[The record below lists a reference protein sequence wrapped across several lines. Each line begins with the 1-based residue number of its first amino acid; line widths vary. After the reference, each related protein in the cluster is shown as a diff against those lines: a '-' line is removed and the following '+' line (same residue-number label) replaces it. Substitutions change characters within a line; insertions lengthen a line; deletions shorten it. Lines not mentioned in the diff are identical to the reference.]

1 MYVPKLQINGVEVD
15 RPNPDNGVGL
25 QSSYQSNPIIEDYAQ
40 SAAEGNFNVR
50 NIDPYVDWNEY
61 EKVGITPNVF
71 ATEEN
76 VESIAAK
83 NQSTMEKIGNT
94 FVQLFGNEIG
104 LGIVKSLFDLWD
116 VGVAA
121 ISPNKS
127 VGSYVD
133 PVNAKLEEAMNFMRE
148 RFAVYRENPNDYF
161 NLKDIGWWS
170 NGVIQFGTTV
180 SLLAPSLGL
189 TGASSKIAKG
199 VKGVTGLN
207 KELSF
212 VGNAVMKS
220 KRMRALA
227 SAGKINRMGFINT
240 VDDITTS
247 TAQAFVSRTLE
258 NRQEAREVYKN
269 MYESTLN
276 ELYEMDND
284 EFNKFLENNKGRGY
298 ENMDLEDIAKDIA
311 DTGAFDTFAYDYAML
326 GMDALQYAGIG
337 KLFSKKLFG
346 KMAGREIKEMNKELI
361 KGISSGGAE
370 YLQQFGTNVLA
381 KSAANAAKK
390 GISAATKSKMFILGM
405 EAVGEGI
412 EEGYQGIMT
421 EIGETTSKRMIDPT
435 IEYRGLDSYLRDPA
449 IWEQAFWGSIGSLV
463 FTGLGSAYNTIKR
476 ESYIKKNK
484 GKLSDEDIALL
495 RMGYEASRMKELES
509 RIGKTDKVMK
519 RLSMINDGL
528 NPYKPVFDAEGKPT
542 GEHETLDDINKQLY
556 KQRALDDYLLDLY
569 AGAIRHNNGDLIVDF
584 VNSKEF
590 QTAMGKALGNTED
603 TNVSNINILN
613 RFNKLVAQYDDVMY
627 ALSNKYETKNP
638 FAVMFTAEQIMN
650 SAITRDMAADMIKYE
665 EGQLTKND
673 ATNNRAKQ
681 YAIDVLQ
688 AELEKVER
696 EIKNA
701 YRLYATDDKISKN
714 VKDARVRQLK
724 RYRDNLIKE
733 IREQEGLSVLDEFAE
748 EINSLNISDET
759 YNNIKNALIEFRKNM
774 AVDDTVNDE
783 DNKHA
788 RYRAEFMVEKVK
800 YDSFVPKLNKEY
812 EEAYSDIAHSID
824 MGIANKLKQD
834 FENVKEFILNSENP
848 VETYNKI
855 MSQHKDFMDSIDGN
869 LRDSIYAL
877 RLGSDI
883 FSNNPKDI
891 FAGSPTNKFKSKD
904 RELLYMLAHE
914 KQKENDRQEDTKSD
928 TAPLTEEQEKDE
940 VITNPEQ
947 VQKSDEPFP
956 TPKPASK
963 KEEKKEEKGT
973 EKKEEK
979 REEKREEKKTETKKE
994 KSKRD
999 NVVFIPSTGEEV
1011 IIDDDYIINDENPVI
1026 DDQSYVTYVASM
1038 TTQHLAEKRMQQEII
1053 DAYNKLDKASRDTLL
1068 KTDNYENTS
1077 AYNNLMK
1084 DLMTLSNNYNLFTD
1098 IRDESVR
1105 KNAINNFIKSYLN
1118 SIIKIRKTTP
1128 AEAIEK
1134 SRINRS
1140 MQETIS
1146 AVDAAINAYSASGT
1160 IGENVIEENK
1170 TPVIT
1175 EDINSQIEQLITNY
1189 INKHKIITIKDK
1201 NGKTVIDTVSLLKTI
1216 LFVEREGISYD
1227 DKSLV
1232 FQEIY
1237 RYIQESTYNKEN
1249 TKYTFYNND
1258 IIYYIQDRKR
1268 VFKDIVTLMNDLI
1281 NDRYVNARDR
1291 MSTMDNIMRV
1301 SGSIIFSD
1309 EEKALKAIIYRL
1321 TNNPEEWD
1329 NVNIVKE
1336 GTTIKF
1342 IYKDKTN
1349 KDGVEIG
1356 FLQEVARDNTN
1367 NKLFKVQNIYW
1378 TGFMLNNKGFVFKIN
1393 QNDKSYIAEGV
1404 DKYFEALIN
1413 AASGRSDN
1421 AAAKEL
1427 FDILIKQNIS
1437 KNTDNAILDYMKDE
1451 DINTAKSVLS
1461 NELIK
1466 NLKIGD
1472 MDGGDANYG
1481 AVDVQLDD
1489 TRVKVK
1495 VVHNRHLT
1503 NDNSFD
1509 FVYYTEDNN
1518 EVIITSED
1526 KYKYNRVAV
1535 AVANAIIQDTN
1546 TILLHNYNKI
1556 KANSEVYEDSME
1568 YTYESLI
1575 ASYEMFKE
1583 INYHNMQQQMLL
1595 QDKLNNLKEGEKV
1608 DFEVLG
1614 FEGERL
1620 QLDAE
1625 RPAEFSDVRAS
1636 INPINNPI
1644 VIQTS
1649 AGVVTESG
1657 TTLSYINPNVHSSD
1671 IGILLSDVNNIMNP
1685 QILWLSND
1693 DMNYLYNDDTPID
1706 TNDTS
1711 KRKLAE
1717 AVEKEIHN
1725 LLYTYLVGDDG
1736 NVSTKLDSS
1745 RFEEFTT
1752 KLSSLLGGRNSSR
1765 GGLFTGVDIIRKW
1778 NNEKGGS
1785 IAIKF
1790 DNEEIVKDE
1799 NGEYNYEVVI
1809 ITGSQNSTIREP
1821 RIILRDE
1828 SGKKSYALKLNIDK
1842 LAELI
1847 LNHIKFN
1854 KSHFTF
1860 KNTDGNV
1867 GNETDYWYKKDGKLH
1882 INIGDYKSVYDNY
1895 GAFLMNN
1902 NAAKLRVATDDNGN
1916 IIKLAFPIGGRTP
1929 SFTIN
1934 FGEFIT
1940 KQRTGSP
1947 VEGEHTYDR
1956 TAIDELLN
1964 KDKEEGIV
1972 SVRELLENTD
1982 TNDEY
1987 IDMLFGK
1994 NSYNVKILA
2003 DTVKYDKDGMH
2014 YARYDKDTNTIYIHK
2029 NMFDGADGASNPSAF
2044 IRRQL
2049 IHENIHRT
2057 IKYNNIRYDDKL
2069 INDLLD
2075 TFKATIEA
2083 LVKDNSKFGKSIKQG
2098 MDDVFHIVYDANGNL
2113 DIDKTINKFIKDI
2126 YGENNNL
2133 SKNEAIIKFVEEWL
2147 VESITQSNLISYLA
2161 DTKFVLN
2168 GQKIEVKNTKKSQSI
2183 FQKIVDVL
2191 LKLFGIDL
2199 QDREKNS
2206 IFAQQYKLLNSM
2218 NPDAIDGKRKSTRK
2232 TTRKKSDNKSK
2243 KETTT
2248 KRGRKKKEEVKDNV
2262 QTEIQFTDDT
2272 NTENNEVK
2280 EGTNTEEGTVVA
2292 VPNDDVDDNT
2302 PEIWDPDNMY
2312 NDYTRD
2318 DNNDDTGYDNNDDE
2332 GSLYSNS
2339 KDILFTDEEIVIN
2352 NYANNPTYNPNGVV
2366 TVSKMDNYLSMF
2378 PIEERA
2384 LVAQNLENGNVN
2396 YVCR

>member
-15 RPNPDNGVGL
+15 RPNPENGEGL
-25 QSSYQSNPIIEDYAQ
+25 QPSYNSNPIVDILSENAAIGNTNHRNINPKFDWERFEKYGAVPNAINTEDEIRRNAAKYQSNWEKF
-40 SAAEGNFNVR
+40 GNML
-50 NIDPYVDWNEY
+50 IQ
-61 EKVGITPNVF
+61 G
-71 ATEEN
+71 
-76 VESIAAK
+76 
-83 NQSTMEKIGNT
+83 IGNELVVGT
-94 FVQLFGNEIG
+94 LKAFSDLYDIG
-104 LGIVKSLFDLWD
+104 YSALTKEGHI
-116 VGVAA
+116 
-121 ISPNKS
+121 
-127 VGSYVD
+127 GSYVNPIGQD
-133 PVNAKLEEAMNFMRE
+133 LEKLMDYNRE
-148 RFAVYRENPNDYF
+148 QFEIFVKNPEKSFDVTDFGWYANGLVSAATTASLFIPGIAVE
-161 NLKDIGWWS
+161 K
-170 NGVIQFGTTV
+170 
-180 SLLAPSLGL
+180 ALGL
-189 TGASSKIAKG
+189 ATKGIKIA
-199 VKGVTGLN
+199 TGLN
-207 KELSF
+207 KELSI
-212 VGNAVMKS
+212 VGNAIMKS
-220 KRMRALA
+220 KRLRAKA
-227 SAGKINRMGFINT
+227 AVGKINRLKTINAL
-240 VDDITTS
+240 DATTS
-247 TAQAFVSRTLE
+247 LGINALTSRTIE
-258 NRQEAREVYKN
+258 GRQEAREVYRNNYNRLVDELSN
-269 MYESTLN
+269 MSEGEYA
-276 ELYEMDND
+276 
-284 EFNKFLENNKGRGY
+284 EFLDNNKGRGY
-298 ENMDLEDIAKDIA
+298 ENMGIEDIAKDIA
-311 DTGAFDTFAYDYAML
+311 EIGAFDTFKNDYYML
-326 GMDALQYAGIG
+326 LMDALQYAGIS

-346 KMAGREIKEMNKELI
+346 KMAGEEIKDMNKQLI
-361 KGISSGGAE
+361 NSIGKGSTE
-370 YLQQFGTNVLA
+370 YLQQFSA
-381 KSAANAAKK
+381 KSLASSATSGIKNVFKN
-390 GISAATKSKMFILGM
+390 GISPTAKSKMFILGM
-405 EAVGEGI
+405 EGISEGF
-412 EEGYQGIMT
+412 EEGYQGIMS
-421 EIGETTSKRMIDPT
+421 EIGKTTMDKMIDPT
-435 IEYRGLDSYLRDPA
+435 VEYRGLDSYLKDPA

-463 FTGLGSAYNTIKR
+463 FTGLGAAYNKINK
-476 ESYIKKNK
+476 EIYIKKHK
-484 GKLSDEDIALL
+484 DKLSENDVALL
-495 RMGYEASRMKELES
+495 RMGYETSRVKELEG
-509 RIGKTDKVMK
+509 RIAKTDKVMK
-519 RLSMINDGL
+519 RLSMVNDGL
-528 NPYKPVFDAEGKPT
+528 NPYKPIFDAEGKPT
-542 GEHETLDDINKQLY
+542 GEYETLDDINKQLY
-556 KQRALDDYLLDLY
+556 KQRVLDEYLLDLY
-569 AGAIRHNNGDLIVDF
+569 TGALNHNNADLITEF
-584 VNSKEF
+584 VNSNEF
-590 QTAMGKALGNTED
+590 QTAMAKALGNTESSS
-603 TNVSNINILN
+603 VANINILD
-613 RFNKLVAQYDDVMY
+613 RFNKLVTQYDDTMY

-638 FAVMFTAEQIMN
+638 FAVMATAEQIMN
-650 SAITRDMAADMIKYE
+650 STITRDMAADMTKYE
-665 EGQLTKND
+665 EGQLTKSD
-673 ATNNRAKQ
+673 AVNNRAKQ
-681 YAIDVLQ
+681 YAIDILQ

-696 EIKNA
+696 EIKNTDS
-701 YRLYATDDKISKN
+701 LYVTSNISKN
-714 VKDARVRQLK
+714 VKDARIRQLK
-724 RYRDNLIKE
+724 KYRDNLIKE
-733 IREQEGLSVLDEFAE
+733 IREQEGLSVLDEYSK
-748 EINSLNISDET
+748 EIDALNISDET
-759 YNNIKNALIEFRKNM
+759 YNSIKNALVEFRKKM
-774 AVDDTVNDE
+774 AVDDTINDE

-800 YDSFVPKLNKEY
+800 YDSFIPKLNKEY
-812 EEAYSDIAHSID
+812 EEAYNDIAYSMD

-848 VETYNKI
+848 VRAYYKI
-855 MSQHKDFMDSIDGN
+855 MSQDKDFMDSIDDN
-869 LRDSIYAL
+869 IKESIYAL
-877 RLGSDI
+877 KLGSDI

-891 FAGSPTNKFKSKD
+891 FTGSPTNRFRNRD
-904 RELLYMLAHE
+904 RELLYNLAIE
-914 KQKENDRQEDTKSD
+914 KQKENDRQGDTKSD
-928 TAPLTEEQEKDE
+928 TAPLTKEQEKDE

-947 VQKSDEPFP
+947 VQKSDEPLP
-956 TPKPASK
+956 TSKPASK

-1068 KTDNYENTS
+1068 KTDNYENTP

-1084 DLMTLSNNYNLFTD
+1084 DLITLSNNYNLFTD

-1105 KNAINNFIKSYLN
+1105 KNAINNFIKGYLN

-1160 IGENVIEENK
+1160 IGENITEENK
-1170 TPVIT
+1170 TPAIT

-1189 INKHKIITIKDK
+1189 IDKRKIITIKDK
-1201 NGKTVIDTVSLLKTI
+1201 DGKTVIDTVSLLKTI
-1216 LFVEREGISYD
+1216 LFVEKEGISYE

-1237 RYIQESTYNKEN
+1237 RYIQKSLYDKEN
-1249 TKYTFYNND
+1249 TKYTFYNSN
-1258 IIYYIQDRKR
+1258 IIYYVEDKTRK
-1268 VFKDIVTLMNDLI
+1268 FKDTVTLMNDLI
-1281 NDRYVNARDR
+1281 NDRYIEVRDR
-1291 MSTMDNIMRV
+1291 MSTMDSIMRV
-1301 SGSIIFSD
+1301 SGTTTFS
-1309 EEKALKAIIYRL
+1309 EEERKQKNAIISKL
-1321 TNNPEEWD
+1321 INNPKEWD

-1342 IYKDKTN
+1342 LYKGN
-1349 KDGVEIG
+1349 IEIG
-1356 FLQEVARDNTN
+1356 FLQEVAKDETN
-1367 NKLFKVQNIYW
+1367 NILYKVKNIFDK
-1378 TGFMLNNKGFVFKIN
+1378 GRMLNNKGFVFDIDSNNKAKI
-1393 QNDKSYIAEGV
+1393 V
-1404 DKYFEALIN
+1404 DDYFHALIN
-1413 AASGRSDN
+1413 AASGLSNDAN
-1421 AAAKEL
+1421 AKQL

-1437 KNTDNAILDYMKDE
+1437 RNTDNAILNYMKDE
-1451 DINTAKSVLS
+1451 DIKTAKSVL
-1461 NELIK
+1461 NNGLVK
-1466 NLKIGD
+1466 NLRIGD
-1472 MDGGDANYG
+1472 MDGGVAYYG
-1481 AVDVQLDD
+1481 AVDVQLNG
-1489 TRVKVK
+1489 RVKVK
-1495 VVHNRHLT
+1495 VVYIGKDTFN
-1503 NDNSFD
+1503 
-1509 FVYYTEDNN
+1509 FVYYTKNG
-1518 EVIITSED
+1518 EVIVTSED
-1526 KYKYNRVAV
+1526 KDRYNRITV
-1535 AVANAIIQDTN
+1535 AVANTIIQDTN

-1556 KANSEVYEDSME
+1556 KANSEVYEDSIE
-1568 YTYESLI
+1568 YTYESLLT
-1575 ASYEMFKE
+1575 SYETFKE
-1583 INYHNMQQQMLL
+1583 INYRNMAQQVEL
-1595 QDKLNNLKEGEKV
+1595 QKKLIDLKEGEKV

-1736 NVSTKLDSS
+1736 NASTKLDSS
-1745 RFEEFTT
+1745 RFEEFTA

-1828 SGKKSYALKLNIDK
+1828 SGKKSYALKSNIGN
-1842 LAELI
+1842 LAKLI
-1847 LNHIKFN
+1847 LNHVKFN

-1882 INIGDYKSVYDNY
+1882 INIGDYKPVYDNY

-1902 NAAKLRVATDDNGN
+1902 NAAKLRVATDGNGN
-1916 IIKLAFPIGGRTP
+1916 IIKLAFPISGRTP

-2014 YARYDKDTNTIYIHK
+2014 YARYDKDANTIYIHK

-2168 GQKIEVKNTKKSQSI
+2168 GQEIEVKNTKKSQSI

>member
-15 RPNPDNGVGL
+15 RPNPENGEGL
-25 QSSYQSNPIIEDYAQ
+25 QPSYNSNPIVDVLSENAAIGNINHRNINPKFDWERFEKYGAVPNAINTEDEIRRNAAKYQSNWEKF
-40 SAAEGNFNVR
+40 GNML
-50 NIDPYVDWNEY
+50 IQ
-61 EKVGITPNVF
+61 G
-71 ATEEN
+71 
-76 VESIAAK
+76 
-83 NQSTMEKIGNT
+83 IGNELVVGT
-94 FVQLFGNEIG
+94 LKAFSDLYDIG
-104 LGIVKSLFDLWD
+104 YSALTEDGH
-116 VGVAA
+116 
-121 ISPNKS
+121 
-127 VGSYVD
+127 VGSYVN
-133 PVNAKLEEAMNFMRE
+133 PVGQDLEKLMDYNRE
-148 RFAVYRENPNDYF
+148 QFEIFLKNPEKSFDVTDFGWYANGLVSAATTASLFIPGIAVE
-161 NLKDIGWWS
+161 K
-170 NGVIQFGTTV
+170 
-180 SLLAPSLGL
+180 ALGL
-189 TGASSKIAKG
+189 AAKGIKIA
-199 VKGVTGLN
+199 TGLN
-207 KELSF
+207 KELSI
-212 VGNAVMKS
+212 VGNAIMKS
-220 KRMRALA
+220 KRLRAA
-227 SAGKINRMGFINT
+227 AAAGKVNRLKTINALDAATSIT
-240 VDDITTS
+240 VNALTN
-247 TAQAFVSRTLE
+247 RTIE
-258 NRQEAREVYKN
+258 GRQEAREVYRSNYNRLVDELSN
-269 MYESTLN
+269 MSEEEYA
-276 ELYEMDND
+276 
-284 EFNKFLENNKGRGY
+284 EFLSNNKGRGY
-298 ENMDLEDIAKDIA
+298 ENMGIEDIAKDIA
-311 DTGAFDTFAYDYAML
+311 EIGAFDTFKNDYAML
-326 GMDALQYAGIG
+326 LMDVLQYAGIS

-346 KMAGREIKEMNKELI
+346 KMAGEEIRDMNKQLI
-361 KGISSGGAE
+361 NSIGKGSTE
-370 YLQQFGTNVLA
+370 YLKQFSAKGLA
-381 KSAANAAKK
+381 NSATSGIKDIFKN
-390 GISAATKSKMFILGM
+390 GISATTKSKMFILGM
-405 EAVGEGI
+405 EGISEGF
-412 EEGYQGIMT
+412 EEGYQGIMS
-421 EIGETTSKRMIDPT
+421 EIGKTTMDIMIDPT
-435 IEYRGLDSYLRDPA
+435 IEYRGLDSYLKDPA

-463 FTGLGSAYNTIKR
+463 FTGLGAAYNKINK
-476 ESYIKKNK
+476 EIYIKKHK
-484 GKLSDEDIALL
+484 DKLSENDVALL
-495 RMGYEASRMKELES
+495 RMGYETSRVKELEG
-509 RIGKTDKVMK
+509 RIAKTDKVMK

-542 GEHETLDDINKQLY
+542 GEYETLDDINKQLY
-556 KQRALDDYLLDLY
+556 KQRVLDEYLLDLY
-569 AGAIRHNNGDLIVDF
+569 TGALNHNNADLITEF
-584 VNSKEF
+584 VNSNEF
-590 QTAMGKALGNTED
+590 QTAIAKALGNTEGS
-603 TNVSNINILN
+603 NVANINILD
-613 RFNKLVAQYDDVMY
+613 RFNKLVAQYDDTMY

-638 FAVMFTAEQIMN
+638 FAVMATAEHIMN
-650 SAITRDMAADMIKYE
+650 STITRDMAADMVKYE
-665 EGQLTKND
+665 EGQLTDKDNVH
-673 ATNNRAKQ
+673 NRAKQ
-681 YAIDVLQ
+681 YAIDILQ
-688 AELEKVER
+688 AELEKVEK
-696 EIKNA
+696 EIRNTES
-701 YRLYATDDKISKN
+701 LYTTSTNISKN

-724 RYRDNLIKE
+724 KYRDNLIKE
-733 IREQEGLSVLDEFAE
+733 IREQEGLSVLDEYSK
-748 EINSLNISDET
+748 EIDALNISDET
-759 YNNIKNALIEFRKNM
+759 YNNIKNALVEFRKKM
-774 AVDDTVNDE
+774 TVDDTINDE

-788 RYRAEFMVEKVK
+788 RNRAEFMVEKVK
-800 YDSFVPKLNKEY
+800 YDSFIPKLNKEY
-812 EEAYSDIAHSID
+812 EEAYNDIAYSMD

-834 FENVKEFILNSENP
+834 FENVKEFILNSKNP
-848 VETYNKI
+848 VEAYDKI
-855 MSQHKDFMDSIDGN
+855 MRQDKDFMNSIDDN
-869 LRDSIYAL
+869 LKESIYAL
-877 RLGSDI
+877 KLGSDI
-883 FSNNPKDI
+883 FSDNPKDI
-891 FAGSPTNKFKSKD
+891 FAGSPTNRFRSKD

-914 KQKENDRQEDTKSD
+914 KQKENDRREDTKSD
-928 TAPLTEEQEKDE
+928 TTPLTEEQEKDE

-947 VQKSDEPFP
+947 VQKSDEPLP
-956 TPKPASK
+956 TPKPAPK
-963 KEEKKEEKGT
+963 PAP
-973 EKKEEK
+973 KKEEK
-979 REEKREEKKTETKKE
+979 REEKKSETKKE

-1011 IIDDDYIINDENPVI
+1011 VIDDDYIINDENPVI

-1038 TTQHLAEKRMQQEII
+1038 TTQHLAEKRMQQDII
-1053 DAYNKLDKASRDTLL
+1053 DAYNKLDKTAKETLL
-1068 KTDNYENTS
+1068 QTNDYENTPT
-1077 AYNNLMK
+1077 YINLMK
-1084 DLMTLSNNYNLFTD
+1084 DLMTLSDNYNLFTD

-1134 SRINRS
+1134 SKINRS

-1160 IGENVIEENK
+1160 IGENVTEENK
-1170 TPVIT
+1170 TPAIT
-1175 EDINSQIEQLITNY
+1175 EDINTQIEQLIWRY
-1189 INKHKIITIKDK
+1189 IDTRKIITIKDK
-1201 NGKTVIDTVSLLKTI
+1201 DGRTVIDTVSLLKTI
-1216 LFVEREGISYD
+1216 LFVEKEGISYE

-1237 RYIQESTYNKEN
+1237 RYIQESIYNKEK
-1249 TKYTFYNND
+1249 TKYTFYNSD
-1258 IIYYIQDRKR
+1258 IIYYAENKTRK
-1268 VFKDIVTLMNDLI
+1268 FKDTVTLMNDLI
-1281 NDRYVNARDR
+1281 NDRYVEVRDR
-1291 MSTMDNIMRV
+1291 MTTMDSIMRV
-1301 SGSIIFSD
+1301 SGTITFSD
-1309 EEKALKAIIYRL
+1309 EEKKQKNAIIYKL
-1321 TNNPEEWD
+1321 INNTKEWD
-1329 NVNIVKE
+1329 NVSIVKD

-1342 IYKDKTN
+1342 LYKDKITKN
-1349 KDGVEIG
+1349 EIEIG
-1356 FLQEVARDNTN
+1356 FLQEVARDDKN
-1367 NKLFKVQNIYW
+1367 NKIFKVQNKYAK
-1378 TGFMLNNKGFVFKIN
+1378 GFMLNNKGFAFKIN
-1393 QNDKSYIAEGV
+1393 QKDKSYIAEGV
-1404 DKYFEALIN
+1404 DEYFEALIN
-1413 AASGRSDN
+1413 AASGQSDN
-1421 AAAKEL
+1421 AAAKQL

-1437 KNTDNAILDYMKDE
+1437 RNTNNAILNYMEDE
-1451 DINTAKSVLS
+1451 DIKTAISVLS

-1481 AVDVQLDD
+1481 AVNVQLDD
-1489 TRVKVK
+1489 TIIKVK
-1495 VVHNRHLT
+1495 VVHNRNLT
-1503 NDNSFD
+1503 DDNSFD
-1509 FVYYTEDNN
+1509 FVYYTNDE
-1518 EVIITSED
+1518 EIIITSED
-1526 KYKYNRVAV
+1526 KYRYNRIAV
-1535 AVANAIIQDTN
+1535 AIANAIIQDTN

-1556 KANSEVYEDSME
+1556 KASSEVYEDSME
-1568 YTYESLI
+1568 YTYESLL
-1575 ASYEMFKE
+1575 ASYETFKE
-1583 INYHNMQQQMLL
+1583 INYRNMQQQMLL

-1620 QLDAE
+1620 KLDAE
-1625 RPAEFSDVRAS
+1625 QPAEFSDVRAS

-1657 TTLSYINPNVHSSD
+1657 TTLSYISPNVHSSD

-1685 QILWLSND
+1685 QILWLSNN
-1693 DMNYLYNDDTPID
+1693 DMNYLYNEDTPID

-1711 KRKLAE
+1711 KRQLAD
-1717 AVEKEIHN
+1717 AVKTEIHN

-1736 NVSTKLDSS
+1736 NASTRLDSS
-1745 RFEEFTT
+1745 RFEEFTA

-1828 SGKKSYALKLNIDK
+1828 SGKKSYALKANIDN
-1842 LAELI
+1842 LAQLI

-1882 INIGDYKSVYDNY
+1882 INIGKYKPVYDNY

-1902 NAAKLRVATDDNGN
+1902 NAAKLRIATDDNGN
-1916 IIKLAFPIGGRTP
+1916 IIKLVIPDSGRTP

-1964 KDKEEGIV
+1964 KDKEDGTV

-1994 NSYNVKILA
+1994 NSHNVKILA
-2003 DTVKYDKDGMH
+2003 DTIKYDKEGKH
-2014 YARYDKDTNTIYIHK
+2014 YARYDKDTNTIYLHK
-2029 NMFDGADGASNPSAF
+2029 NMFDDADADSNPSAF
-2044 IRRQL
+2044 IRRNL
-2049 IHENIHRT
+2049 IHENIHRM
-2057 IKYNNIRYDDKL
+2057 IKYNNIRYDNKL
-2069 INDLLD
+2069 VNDLLD

-2083 LVKDNSKFGKSIKQG
+2083 LAKDNSKFGKSIKKG
-2098 MDDVFHIVYDANGNL
+2098 MDDTFHIVYDENGNL
-2113 DIDKTINKFIKDI
+2113 DIDKTINKFINDI
-2126 YGENNNL
+2126 YGENNNF
-2133 SKNEAIIKFVEEWL
+2133 SKNKAVTTFVEEWL
-2147 VESITQSNLISYLA
+2147 VESITQSHLISYLA

-2168 GQKIEVKNTKKSQSI
+2168 GKEIEVKDTKKSQSI

-2218 NPDAIDGKRKSTRK
+2218 NPDAIDGTRKSTKR

-2248 KRGRKKKEEVKDNV
+2248 KRGRKKKEEVKNAV

-2272 NTENNEVK
+2272 NAENNEVK

-2292 VPNDDVDDNT
+2292 VPQDDGA
-2302 PEIWDPDNMY
+2302 EIFDPDNMY

-2318 DNNDDTGYDNNDDE
+2318 DNNDDAGYDNNDDE

-2366 TVSKMDNYLSMF
+2366 TVSKMDDYLSMF

>member
-15 RPNPDNGVGL
+15 RPNPENGEGL
-25 QSSYQSNPIIEDYAQ
+25 QPSYNSNPIVDVLSENTAIGNINHKNINPKFDWERFEKYGAVPNTINTEDEIRRNAAKYQSNWEKF
-40 SAAEGNFNVR
+40 GNML
-50 NIDPYVDWNEY
+50 IQ
-61 EKVGITPNVF
+61 G
-71 ATEEN
+71 
-76 VESIAAK
+76 
-83 NQSTMEKIGNT
+83 IGNELVVGT
-94 FVQLFGNEIG
+94 LKAFSDLYDIG
-104 LGIVKSLFDLWD
+104 YSALTKEGHI
-116 VGVAA
+116 
-121 ISPNKS
+121 
-127 VGSYVD
+127 GSYVN
-133 PVNAKLEEAMNFMRE
+133 PVGQDLEKLMDYNRE
-148 RFAVYRENPNDYF
+148 QFEIFLKNPEKSFDVTDFGWYANGLVSAATTASLFIPGIAVE
-161 NLKDIGWWS
+161 K
-170 NGVIQFGTTV
+170 
-180 SLLAPSLGL
+180 ALGL
-189 TGASSKIAKG
+189 AAKG
-199 VKGVTGLN
+199 VKIATGLN
-207 KELSF
+207 KELSL
-212 VGNAVMKS
+212 VGNAIMKS
-220 KRMRALA
+220 KRLRAKA
-227 SAGKINRMGFINT
+227 AIGKINRLKTINAL
-240 VDDITTS
+240 DAATS
-247 TAQAFVSRTLE
+247 LGVNALTSRTIE
-258 NRQEAREVYKN
+258 GRQEAREVYRSNYNRLVDELSN
-269 MYESTLN
+269 MSEGEYAEFLN
-276 ELYEMDND
+276 
-284 EFNKFLENNKGRGY
+284 NNKGRGY
-298 ENMDLEDIAKDIA
+298 ENMGIEDIAKDIA
-311 DTGAFDTFAYDYAML
+311 EIGAFDTFKNDYYML
-326 GMDALQYAGIG
+326 LMDVLQYAGIS

-346 KMAGREIKEMNKELI
+346 KMAGEEIRDMNKQLI
-361 KGISSGGAE
+361 SGIGKGSTE
-370 YLQQFGTNVLA
+370 YLQQFSA
-381 KSAANAAKK
+381 KSLASSATSGIKGAFKN
-390 GISAATKSKMFILGM
+390 GISATAKSKMFILGM
-405 EAVGEGI
+405 EGISEGF
-412 EEGYQGIMT
+412 EEGYQGIMS
-421 EIGETTSKRMIDPT
+421 EIGKTTMDKMIDPT
-435 IEYRGLDSYLRDPA
+435 VEYRGLDSYLKDPA

-463 FTGLGSAYNTIKR
+463 FTGLGAAYNKINK
-476 ESYIKKNK
+476 EIYIKKHK
-484 GKLSDEDIALL
+484 DKLSENDVALL
-495 RMGYEASRMKELES
+495 RMGYETSRVKELEG
-509 RIGKTDKVMK
+509 RIAKTDKVMK

-528 NPYKPVFDAEGKPT
+528 NPYKPIFDADGKPT
-542 GEHETLDDINKQLY
+542 GEYETLDDINKQLY
-556 KQRALDDYLLDLY
+556 KQRVLDEYLLDLY
-569 AGAIRHNNGDLIVDF
+569 TGALNHNNADLITEF
-584 VNSKEF
+584 VNSNEF
-590 QTAMGKALGNTED
+590 QTAIAKALGNAEGS
-603 TNVSNINILN
+603 NVANINILD
-613 RFNKLVAQYDDVMY
+613 RFNKLVAQYDDTMY

-638 FAVMFTAEQIMN
+638 FAVMATAEHIMN
-650 SAITRDMAADMIKYE
+650 STITRDMAADMVKYE
-665 EGQLTKND
+665 EGQLTDKDNVHI
-673 ATNNRAKQ
+673 RAKQ

-696 EIKNA
+696 EIGNTDT
-701 YRLYATDDKISKN
+701 LYVTSNISKN
-714 VKDARVRQLK
+714 VKDARIRQLK
-724 RYRDNLIKE
+724 KYRDNLIKE
-733 IREQEGLSVLDEFAE
+733 IREQEGLSVLDEYSK
-748 EINSLNISDET
+748 EIDALNINDET
-759 YNNIKNALIEFRKNM
+759 YNSIKNALLDFRKKM
-774 AVDDTVNDE
+774 AVDDTINDE

-788 RYRAEFMVEKVK
+788 RNRAEFMVEKVK
-800 YDSFVPKLNKEY
+800 YDSFIPKLNKEY
-812 EEAYSDIAHSID
+812 EEAYNDIAYSMD

-848 VETYNKI
+848 VRAYYKI
-855 MSQHKDFMDSIDGN
+855 MSQDKDFMDSIDDN
-869 LRDSIYAL
+869 LKESIYAL
-877 RLGSDI
+877 KLGSDI
-883 FSNNPKDI
+883 FSSNPKDI
-891 FAGSPTNKFKSKD
+891 FAGSSTNRFRSRDK
-904 RELLYMLAHE
+904 ELLFNLAYE
-914 KQKENDRQEDTKSD
+914 KKKENDRQGDTKSD

-947 VQKSDEPFP
+947 VEKSDEPLPTPKP
-956 TPKPASK
+956 TPKPAPK
-963 KEEKKEEKGT
+963 KEEKKEEK
-973 EKKEEK
+973 KS
-979 REEKREEKKTETKKE
+979 ETKKE
-994 KSKRD
+994 KNKRD

-1011 IIDDDYIINDENPVI
+1011 VIDDDYIINDENPVI

-1038 TTQHLAEKRMQQEII
+1038 TTQHLAEKRMQQDII
-1053 DAYNKLDKASRDTLL
+1053 DAYNKLDKTARETLL
-1068 KTDNYENTS
+1068 QTNDYENTP
-1077 AYNNLMK
+1077 AYINLMK

-1160 IGENVIEENK
+1160 IGENVIEENATK
-1170 TPVIT
+1170 ENETPIIAN
-1175 EDINSQIEQLITNY
+1175 DINGQIEQLITNY
-1189 INKHKIITIKDK
+1189 IKKRKIITIKDK
-1201 NGKTVIDTVSLLKTI
+1201 DGRTVIDAVSLLKTI
-1216 LFVEREGISYD
+1216 LFVEKEGISYE

-1237 RYIQESTYNKEN
+1237 KYIQESSYSKEK
-1249 TKYTFYNND
+1249 TKYTFYNNN
-1258 IIYYIQDRKR
+1258 IIYYTENRKK
-1268 VFKDIVTLMNDLI
+1268 VFKDTVTLMNDLI
-1281 NDRYVNARDR
+1281 NDRYVEVRDR
-1291 MSTMDNIMRV
+1291 MSTMDSILRV
-1301 SGSIIFSD
+1301 SGSTAFSD
-1309 EEKALKAIIYRL
+1309 KERKQKNAIISEL
-1321 TNNPEEWD
+1321 VNNPKEWN
-1329 NVNIVKE
+1329 NVSIVKK

-1342 IYKDKTN
+1342 LYKDN
-1349 KDGVEIG
+1349 IEIG
-1356 FLQEVARDNTN
+1356 FLQEVAKDNTN

-1378 TGFMLNNKGFVFKIN
+1378 TGSMLNNKGFVFKIN
-1393 QNDKSYIAEGV
+1393 QKDKSYIAEGV
-1404 DKYFEALIN
+1404 DEYFEALIN

-1421 AAAKEL
+1421 AAAKQL

-1437 KNTDNAILDYMKDE
+1437 RNTNNAILDYMKDE
-1451 DINTAKSVLS
+1451 DINIAISVL
-1461 NELIK
+1461 NNGLIK

-1472 MDGGDANYG
+1472 MDGGDAYYG

-1489 TRVKVK
+1489 TRIKVK
-1495 VVHNRHLT
+1495 VVHNSS
-1503 NDNSFD
+1503 DSFN
-1509 FVYYTEDNN
+1509 FVYYTREGNKI
-1518 EVIITSED
+1518 IITSED
-1526 KYKYNRVAV
+1526 KYRYNRVAV

-1546 TILLHNYNKI
+1546 AILLHNYNKI
-1556 KANSEVYEDSME
+1556 KSSSEVYEDSME

-1583 INYHNMQQQMLL
+1583 INYRNMEQQMLL
-1595 QDKLNNLKEGEKV
+1595 QDKLNNIKEGEKV

-1620 QLDAE
+1620 KLDAE
-1625 RPAEFSDVRAS
+1625 QPAEFNNVRTS

-1657 TTLSYINPNVHSSD
+1657 TTLSYISPNVHSSD

-1685 QILWLSND
+1685 QILWLSNN
-1693 DMNYLYNDDTPID
+1693 DMNYLYNEDTPID
-1706 TNDTS
+1706 TNDIS
-1711 KRKLAE
+1711 KRHLAD
-1717 AVEKEIHN
+1717 AVKTEIHN

-1736 NVSTKLDSS
+1736 NASTRLDSS
-1745 RFEEFTT
+1745 RFEEFTA

-1765 GGLFTGVDIIRKW
+1765 SGLFTGVDIIRKW

-1809 ITGSQNSTIREP
+1809 ITGAQNSTIREP

-1828 SGKKSYALKLNIDK
+1828 NSKKSYALKANIDN
-1842 LAELI
+1842 LAQLI

-1867 GNETDYWYKKDGKLH
+1867 GNETDYWYKKDGKFH
-1882 INIGDYKSVYDNY
+1882 INIGNYKAAYDNY

-1902 NAAKLRVATDDNGN
+1902 NAAKLRLARDEQGN
-1916 IIKLAFPIGGRTP
+1916 IIKLAIPISGRTP

-1964 KDKEEGIV
+1964 RDKEDSTV

-1994 NSYNVKILA
+1994 NSHNVKILA
-2003 DTVKYDKDGMH
+2003 YTIKYDKDGKH
-2014 YARYDKDTNTIYIHK
+2014 YARYDKSTNTIYLHK
-2029 NMFDGADGASNPSAF
+2029 NMFDAADDASNSSAF
-2044 IRRQL
+2044 IRRIL
-2049 IHENIHRT
+2049 IHENIHRMVVDN
-2057 IKYNNIRYDDKL
+2057 KIRYDNEL

-2083 LVKDNSKFGKSIKQG
+2083 LAKDNSKFGKSIKQG
-2098 MDDVFHIVYDANGNL
+2098 MDDIFHIVYDANGNL
-2113 DIDKTINKFIKDI
+2113 DIDKTIDKFIKDI
-2126 YGENNNL
+2126 HGENNNF
-2133 SKNEAIIKFVEEWL
+2133 SKNEAVINFVEEWL
-2147 VESITQSNLISYLA
+2147 VESITQSHLISYLA

-2168 GQKIEVKNTKKSQSI
+2168 GKEIEVKDDKKDKSI

-2218 NPDAIDGKRKSTRK
+2218 NPDAIDGTRKSTRK

-2248 KRGRKKKEEVKDNV
+2248 KRGRKKKEEVKDSI

-2272 NTENNEVK
+2272 NVENNEVK
-2280 EGTNTEEGTVVA
+2280 EGTNTEEGKIVA
-2292 VPNDDVDDNT
+2292 VAQDDVDDNT
-2302 PEIWDPDNMY
+2302 PEIWDPDNIY
-2312 NDYTRD
+2312 NDYTRN
-2318 DNNDDTGYDNNDDE
+2318 DNNDDAGYDNNDDE

-2339 KDILFTDEEIVIN
+2339 KDILFSDEEIVIN

-2366 TVSKMDNYLSMF
+2366 TVSKMDDYLSMF

>member
-1 MYVPKLQINGVEVD
+1 MYVPKIQINGVEVD

-25 QSSYQSNPIIEDYAQ
+25 QSSYQPNPIIEDYAQ
-40 SAAEGNFNVR
+40 SAAEGNFNVK
-50 NIDPYVDWNEY
+50 NIDPYVDWDEY

-83 NQSTMEKIGNT
+83 NQSTTEKIGNT
-94 FVQLFGNEIG
+94 LIQLFGNEIG

-121 ISPNKS
+121 ISPSKS

-133 PVNAKLEEAMNFMRE
+133 PVNAKLEEAMDFMRE
-148 RFAVYRENPNDYF
+148 RFAVYKEHPEDYF
-161 NLKDIGWWS
+161 DFNDVGWWS
-170 NGVIQFGTTV
+170 NGIIQFGTTV
-180 SLLAPSLGL
+180 SLFAPSIGL
-189 TGASSKIAKG
+189 TAASGKIAKG
-199 VKGVTGLN
+199 VKGATSLN

-227 SAGKINRMGFINT
+227 SAGKINRMRFINT
-240 VDDITTS
+240 IDDITTS

-284 EFNKFLENNKGRGY
+284 EFNKFLENNKCRGY
-298 ENMDLEDIAKDIA
+298 ENMSLEEIAKDVA
-311 DTGAFDTFAYDYAML
+311 DTGALDTFAYDYAML

-361 KGISSGGAE
+361 KGISSGGNE
-370 YLQQFGTNVLA
+370 YLQQFGSSVLA

-390 GISAATKSKMFILGM
+390 GINAATKSKMFILGM
-405 EAVGEGI
+405 EAIGEGI

-463 FTGLGSAYNTIKR
+463 FTGLGSAYKTIQR

-484 GKLSDEDIALL
+484 GKLSDNDIALL

-542 GEHETLDDINKQLY
+542 GEYETLDDINKQLY

-590 QTAMGKALGNTED
+590 QSAMTKALGNTEG
-603 TNVSNINILN
+603 TNVGNINILN
-613 RFNKLVAQYDDVMY
+613 RFNKLVTQYDDVMY

-650 SAITRDMAADMIKYE
+650 SAITRDMAEDMIKYE

-681 YAIDVLQ
+681 YAIDILQ

-774 AVDDTVNDE
+774 TVDDTITDE

-812 EEAYSDIAHSID
+812 EEAYNDIAHSID

-914 KQKENDRQEDTKSD
+914 KQKENDRQGDTKSD

-947 VQKSDEPFP
+947 VQKSDEPLP
-956 TPKPASK
+956 TPKPAPK
-963 KEEKKEEKGT
+963 NEEKKEEKGT
-973 EKKEEK
+973 EKKSEERK
-979 REEKREEKKTETKKE
+979 ESKGEKKSETKKE

-1011 IIDDDYIINDENPVI
+1011 VIDDDYIINDENPVI

-1038 TTQHLAEKRMQQEII
+1038 TTQHLAEKRIQQDII
-1053 DAYNKLDKASRDTLL
+1053 DAYNKLDKTAKETLL
-1068 KTDNYENTS
+1068 QTDNYENTPT
-1077 AYNNLMK
+1077 YNNLMK
-1084 DLMTLSNNYNLFTD
+1084 DLMTLSDNYNLFTD

-1160 IGENVIEENK
+1160 IGENVTEENK
-1170 TPVIT
+1170 TPAIT
-1175 EDINSQIEQLITNY
+1175 EDINTQIEQLIWNY
-1189 INKHKIITIKDK
+1189 IDTRKIITIKDK
-1201 NGKTVIDTVSLLKTI
+1201 DSRTVIDTVSLLKTI
-1216 LFVEREGISYD
+1216 LFVEKEGISYE

-1237 RYIQESTYNKEN
+1237 RYIQESIYNKEK
-1249 TKYTFYNND
+1249 TKYSFYNSN
-1258 IIYYIQDRKR
+1258 IIYYTENGKK
-1268 VFKDIVTLMNDLI
+1268 VFKDTVTLMNDLI
-1281 NDRYVNARDR
+1281 NDRYVEVRDR
-1291 MSTMDNIMRV
+1291 MTTMDSIMRV
-1301 SGSIIFSD
+1301 SGTTAFS
-1309 EEKALKAIIYRL
+1309 EEEIKQKNAIISKL
-1321 TNNPEEWD
+1321 INNPKEWD
-1329 NVNIVKE
+1329 NVSIVKD

-1342 IYKDKTN
+1342 LYKN
-1349 KDGVEIG
+1349 KIEIG
-1356 FLQEVARDNTN
+1356 FLQEVAKDDTN
-1367 NKLFKVQNIYW
+1367 NILYKVKNIFW
-1378 TGFMLNNKGFVFKIN
+1378 NGRMLNNKGFIFDIDSNNKAKV
-1393 QNDKSYIAEGV
+1393 V
-1404 DKYFEALIN
+1404 DDYFHALIN
-1413 AASGRSDN
+1413 AASGLSNDTD
-1421 AAAKEL
+1421 AGQL

-1437 KNTDNAILDYMKDE
+1437 RNTNNAILDYMKDE
-1451 DINTAKSVLS
+1451 DINIAMSVL
-1461 NELIK
+1461 NNGLIK

-1472 MDGGDANYG
+1472 MDGGDAYYG

-1489 TRVKVK
+1489 TRIKVK
-1495 VVHNRHLT
+1495 VVHNSG
-1503 NDNSFD
+1503 DSFN
-1509 FVYYTEDNN
+1509 FVYYTREGNKI
-1518 EVIITSED
+1518 IITSED
-1526 KYKYNRVAV
+1526 KYRYNRVAI

-1556 KANSEVYEDSME
+1556 KASSEVYEDSME

-1575 ASYEMFKE
+1575 ASYETFKE
-1583 INYHNMQQQMLL
+1583 INYRNMKQQMLL

-1608 DFEVLG
+1608 DFEILG

-1620 QLDAE
+1620 KLDAE
-1625 RPAEFSDVRAS
+1625 RPAEFHEVRAS

-1644 VIQTS
+1644 VVQTS

-1657 TTLSYINPNVHSSD
+1657 TTLSYISPNVHSSD

-1685 QILWLSND
+1685 QILWLSNN
-1693 DMNYLYNDDTPID
+1693 DMNYLYNEDTPID

-1711 KRKLAE
+1711 KRQLAD
-1717 AVEKEIHN
+1717 AVKTEIHN

-1736 NVSTKLDSS
+1736 NASTALDSS
-1745 RFEEFTT
+1745 RFEEFTA

-1828 SGKKSYALKLNIDK
+1828 SGKKSYALKSNIDS
-1842 LAELI
+1842 LAQLI

-1867 GNETDYWYKKDGKLH
+1867 GNETDYWYKKNGKLH
-1882 INIGDYKSVYDNY
+1882 INIGDYKPVYDNY

-1902 NAAKLRVATDDNGN
+1902 NAAKLRLARDEQGN
-1916 IIKLAFPIGGRTP
+1916 IIKLVIPDSGRTP

-1964 KDKEEGIV
+1964 RDKEEGTV

-1994 NSYNVKILA
+1994 NSHNIKILA

-2014 YARYDKDTNTIYIHK
+2014 YARYDKDTDTIYLHK
-2029 NMFDGADGASNPSAF
+2029 NMFDDADGDSNPSAF
-2044 IRRQL
+2044 IRRNL

-2083 LVKDNSKFGKSIKQG
+2083 LAKDNSKFGKSIKKG
-2098 MDDVFHIVYDANGNL
+2098 MDDTFHIVYDENGNL
-2113 DIDKTINKFIKDI
+2113 DIDKTINKFINDI
-2126 YGENNNL
+2126 YGENNNF
-2133 SKNEAIIKFVEEWL
+2133 SKNKAVTTFIEEWL
-2147 VESITQSNLISYLA
+2147 VESITQSHLISYLA

-2168 GQKIEVKNTKKSQSI
+2168 GKEIEVKDTKKSQSI

-2191 LKLFGIDL
+2191 LKLFGVDL

-2218 NPDAIDGKRKSTRK
+2218 NPDAIDGKRKSTRR
-2232 TTRKKSDNKSK
+2232 TTRKKSDNNSK

-2272 NTENNEVK
+2272 NVEDNKVK
-2280 EGTNTEEGTVVA
+2280 EGTNTEEGKVVA
-2292 VPNDDVDDNT
+2292 VPQDDGA
-2302 PEIWDPDNMY
+2302 EIFDPDNMY

-2318 DNNDDTGYDNNDDE
+2318 DNNDDAGYYNNDDE

-2366 TVSKMDNYLSMF
+2366 TVSKMDDYLSMF

>member
-15 RPNPDNGVGL
+15 RLNPENGEGL
-25 QSSYQSNPIIEDYAQ
+25 QPSYNSNPIVDILSENAAIGNINHRNINPHFDWERFKEYGAVPNAINTEDEIKRNAAKYQSNWEKF
-40 SAAEGNFNVR
+40 GNML
-50 NIDPYVDWNEY
+50 IQ
-61 EKVGITPNVF
+61 G
-71 ATEEN
+71 
-76 VESIAAK
+76 
-83 NQSTMEKIGNT
+83 IGNE
-94 FVQLFGNEIG
+94 VVIG
-104 LGIVKSLFDLWD
+104 TLKAFSDLYD
-116 VGVAA
+116 IGYSALTKEGH
-121 ISPNKS
+121 I
-127 VGSYVD
+127 GSYVN
-133 PVNAKLEEAMNFMRE
+133 PIGQQLEKLMDYNRE
-148 RFAVYRENPNDYF
+148 QFEIFLKNPEKSFDVTDFGWYANGLVSAATTASLFIPGFAIE
-161 NLKDIGWWS
+161 KG
-170 NGVIQFGTTV
+170 
-180 SLLAPSLGL
+180 LGL
-189 TGASSKIAKG
+189 AAKG
-199 VKGVTGLN
+199 VKMATGLN
-207 KELSF
+207 KELSL
-212 VGNAVMKS
+212 VGNAIMKS
-220 KRMRALA
+220 KRLRAA
-227 SAGKINRMGFINT
+227 AAAGKVNRLKTINALDTATSLGIN
-240 VDDITTS
+240 
-247 TAQAFVSRTLE
+247 AFTSRTIE
-258 NRQEAREVYKN
+258 GRQEAREVYRNNYGRLVDELSN
-269 MYESTLN
+269 MSEKEYAE
-276 ELYEMDND
+276 
-284 EFNKFLENNKGRGY
+284 FLENNKGRGY
-298 ENMDLEDIAKDIA
+298 ENMGIEDIAKDIA
-311 DTGAFDTFAYDYAML
+311 EIGAFDTFKNDYAML
-326 GMDALQYAGIG
+326 LMDVLQYAGIS

-346 KMAGREIKEMNKELI
+346 KMVGEEMRDMNKQLI
-361 KGISSGGAE
+361 NSISKGSTE
-370 YLQQFGTNVLA
+370 YLQQFSAKNLANSTTSGIKNVF
-381 KSAANAAKK
+381 KN
-390 GISAATKSKMFILGM
+390 GISATAKSKMFILGM
-405 EAVGEGI
+405 EGISEGF
-412 EEGYQGIMT
+412 EEGYQGIMS
-421 EIGETTSKRMIDPT
+421 EIGKTTMDKMIDPT
-435 IEYRGLDSYLRDPA
+435 VEYRGLDSYLKDPA
-449 IWEQAFWGSIGSLV
+449 IWEQAFWGTIGSLV
-463 FTGLGSAYNTIKR
+463 FTGLGAAYNTIKR
-476 ESYIKKNK
+476 ESYIKQHKD
-484 GKLSDEDIALL
+484 KLSENDVTLL
-495 RMGYEASRMKELES
+495 RMGYEASRVKELEG
-509 RIGKTDKVMK
+509 RIAKTDKVMK

-528 NPYKPVFDAEGKPT
+528 NPYKPIFDAEGKPT
-542 GEHETLDDINKQLY
+542 GEYETLDDINKQLY
-556 KQRALDDYLLDLY
+556 KQRVLDEYLLDLY
-569 AGAIRHNNGDLIVDF
+569 TGALNHNNADLITEF
-584 VNSKEF
+584 VNSNEF
-590 QTAMGKALGNTED
+590 QTAIAKALGNTEG
-603 TNVSNINILN
+603 SSAANINILD
-613 RFNKLVAQYDDVMY
+613 RFNKLVAQYDDTMY

-638 FAVMFTAEQIMN
+638 FAVMATAEHIMN
-650 SAITRDMAADMIKYE
+650 STITRDMAADMIKYE
-665 EGQLTKND
+665 EGQLTDKDNVH
-673 ATNNRAKQ
+673 NRAKQ
-681 YAIDVLQ
+681 YAIDILQ

-696 EIKNA
+696 EIKNTDS
-701 YRLYATDDKISKN
+701 LYVTSNISKN
-714 VKDARVRQLK
+714 VRDARIRQLK
-724 RYRDNLIKE
+724 KYRDNLIKE
-733 IREQEGLSVLDEFAE
+733 IREQEGLSVLDEYSK
-748 EINSLNISDET
+748 EIDALNISDET
-759 YNNIKNALIEFRKNM
+759 YNSIKNALVEFRKKM
-774 AVDDTVNDE
+774 SVDDTINDE

-800 YDSFVPKLNKEY
+800 YDSFIPKLNKEY
-812 EEAYSDIAHSID
+812 EEAYNDIAYSMD

-834 FENVKEFILNSENP
+834 FENVKEFILNSKNP
-848 VETYNKI
+848 VEAYYKI
-855 MSQHKDFMDSIDGN
+855 ISQDKYFMDSIDDN
-869 LRDSIYAL
+869 LKESIYAL
-877 RLGSDI
+877 KLGSDI

-891 FAGSPTNKFKSKD
+891 FTGSPTNKFRSRD
-904 RELLYMLAHE
+904 RELLYNLAYE
-914 KQKENDRQEDTKSD
+914 KKKENDRQGDTKSD
-928 TAPLTEEQEKDE
+928 TAPLTKEQEKDE

-947 VQKSDEPFP
+947 VQKSDEPLP
-956 TPKPASK
+956 TSKPAPK
-963 KEEKKEEKGT
+963 KEEKKEEKVT
-973 EKKEEK
+973 EKKS
-979 REEKREEKKTETKKE
+979 ETKKE
-994 KSKRD
+994 KKKRD

-1026 DDQSYVTYVASM
+1026 DDQSYVQYVKGM
-1038 TTQHLAEKRMQQEII
+1038 DIQHLAEKRMEQEII
-1053 DAYNKLDKASRDTLL
+1053 DAYNKLDKASKETLL
-1068 KTDNYENTS
+1068 QTDNYENTN
-1077 AYNNLMK
+1077 AYINLMN

-1160 IGENVIEENK
+1160 IGENVTEENEI
-1170 TPVIT
+1170 PVIT
-1175 EDINSQIEQLITNY
+1175 EDINSQIEQLIENY
-1189 INKHKIITIKDK
+1189 IKKRKIITIKDK
-1201 NGKTVIDTVSLLKTI
+1201 DGKTVIDAVSLLKTI
-1216 LFVEREGISYD
+1216 LFVEKENISYE

-1237 RYIQESTYNKEN
+1237 KYIKEN
-1249 TKYTFYNND
+1249 TKYTFYNNN
-1258 IIYYIQDRKR
+1258 IIYYVENGKK
-1268 VFKDIVTLMNDLI
+1268 VFKDTVTLMNDLI
-1281 NDRYVNARDR
+1281 NDRYVEVKDR
-1291 MSTMDNIMRV
+1291 MSTMNSIMRV
-1301 SGSIIFSD
+1301 SGTTDFS
-1309 EEKALKAIIYRL
+1309 EEERKQKNAIISKL
-1321 TNNPEEWD
+1321 INNPREWD
-1329 NVNIVKE
+1329 NVSIVKD
-1336 GTTIKF
+1336 GSTIKF
-1342 IYKDKTN
+1342 LYKGN
-1349 KDGVEIG
+1349 IEIG
-1356 FLQEVARDNTN
+1356 FLQEVAKDDTN
-1367 NKLFKVQNIYW
+1367 NILYKVKNIFW
-1378 TGFMLNNKGFVFKIN
+1378 NGKMLNNKGFIFDIDSNNKAKV
-1393 QNDKSYIAEGV
+1393 V
-1404 DKYFEALIN
+1404 DDYFHALIN
-1413 AASGRSDN
+1413 AASGLSNDTDARQ
-1421 AAAKEL
+1421 L
-1427 FDILIKQNIS
+1427 FDILIKQNIN
-1437 KNTDNAILDYMKDE
+1437 KNTNNAILDYMKDE
-1451 DINTAKSVLS
+1451 DINIAISVLN

-1472 MDGGDANYG
+1472 MDGGDAYYG

-1489 TRVKVK
+1489 TRIKVK
-1495 VVHNRHLT
+1495 VVHNSG
-1503 NDNSFD
+1503 NIFN
-1509 FVYYTEDNN
+1509 FVYYTREGNKI
-1518 EVIITSED
+1518 IITSED
-1526 KYKYNRVAV
+1526 KYRYNRVAV
-1535 AVANAIIQDTN
+1535 AIANAIIQDTN
-1546 TILLHNYNKI
+1546 AILLHNYSKI
-1556 KANSEVYEDSME
+1556 KSSSEVYDDSME

-1575 ASYEMFKE
+1575 ASYETFKE
-1583 INYHNMQQQMLL
+1583 INYRNMQQQVEL
-1595 QDKLNNLKEGEKV
+1595 QKKLNDLKEGEKV

-1620 QLDAE
+1620 KLDAE
-1625 RPAEFSDVRAS
+1625 RPAEFSNVRAS

-1644 VIQTS
+1644 VVQTS
-1649 AGVVTESG
+1649 SGVITESG
-1657 TTLSYINPNVHSSD
+1657 TTLSYISPNIHSSD

-1693 DMNYLYNDDTPID
+1693 DMNYLYNENTPID

-1736 NVSTKLDSS
+1736 NASTKLDSS
-1745 RFEEFTT
+1745 RFEEFTA

-1809 ITGSQNSTIREP
+1809 ITGAQNSTIREP

-1828 SGKKSYALKLNIDK
+1828 SGKKSYALKPNIDN
-1842 LAELI
+1842 LTELI
-1847 LNHIKFN
+1847 RNHIKFN

-1882 INIGDYKSVYDNY
+1882 INIGNYKPVYDNY

-1902 NAAKLRVATDDNGN
+1902 NAAKLRLAIDENGN
-1916 IIKLAFPIGGRTP
+1916 IIKLAFPVDGRTP

-1940 KQRTGSP
+1940 KQRTSSP

-1964 KDKEEGIV
+1964 NDKNDGTV

-1994 NSYNVKILA
+1994 NSHNVKILA
-2003 DTVKYDKDGMH
+2003 DTIKYDKDGMH
-2014 YARYDKDTNTIYIHK
+2014 YARYDKDTNTIYLHK
-2029 NMFDGADGASNPSAF
+2029 NMFDDADADSNPSAF
-2044 IRRQL
+2044 IRRNL
-2049 IHENIHRT
+2049 IHENIHRM

-2083 LVKDNSKFGKSIKQG
+2083 LAKDNSKFCKSIKKG
-2098 MDDVFHIVYDANGNL
+2098 MDDTFHIVYDENGNL
-2113 DIDKTINKFIKDI
+2113 DIDKTINKFINDI
-2126 YGENNNL
+2126 YGENNNF
-2133 SKNEAIIKFVEEWL
+2133 SKNKAVTTFIEEWL

-2168 GQKIEVKNTKKSQSI
+2168 GKEIEVEDTKKDKSI

-2218 NPDAIDGKRKSTRK
+2218 NPDAIDGTRKSTRR

-2248 KRGRKKKEEVKDNV
+2248 KRSRKKKEEVKDNV

-2272 NTENNEVK
+2272 NVDNNEVK

-2292 VPNDDVDDNT
+2292 VAQDDGIN
-2302 PEIWDPDNMY
+2302 IWDPDNMY

-2318 DNNDDTGYDNNDDE
+2318 DNNDDVGYDNNDDE

-2366 TVSKMDNYLSMF
+2366 TVSKMDDYLSMF

>member
-1 MYVPKLQINGVEVD
+1 MYVPKIQINGVEVD

-25 QSSYQSNPIIEDYAQ
+25 QSSYQPNPIIEDYAQ

-83 NQSTMEKIGNT
+83 NQSTLEKIGNT

-121 ISPNKS
+121 ISPSKS

-133 PVNAKLEEAMNFMRE
+133 PVNAKLEEAMDFMRE

-161 NLKDIGWWS
+161 DFNDIGWYF
-170 NGVIQFGTTV
+170 NGIIQFGSTV

-227 SAGKINRMGFINT
+227 SAGKVNRMGFINA

-269 MYESTLN
+269 MYDSTLN

-298 ENMDLEDIAKDIA
+298 ENMSLEEIAKDVA
-311 DTGAFDTFAYDYAML
+311 DTGALDTFAYDYAML

-361 KGISSGGAE
+361 KGISNGGTE
-370 YLQQFGTNVLA
+370 YLQQFGSNVLA
-381 KSAANAAKK
+381 KSATNAAKK
-390 GISAATKSKMFILGM
+390 GLSAATKSKMFILGM

-421 EIGETTSKRMIDPT
+421 EIGETTSKQMIDPT
-435 IEYRGLDSYLRDPA
+435 IEYRGLDSYLKDPA

-484 GKLSDEDIALL
+484 DKLSDNDIALL

-542 GEHETLDDINKQLY
+542 GEYETLDDINKQLY

-590 QTAMGKALGNTED
+590 QTAMAKALGNTEG
-603 TNVSNINILN
+603 TNAGNINILN
-613 RFNKLVAQYDDVMY
+613 RFNKLVTQYDDVMY

-638 FAVMFTAEQIMN
+638 FAIMFTAKQIMD
-650 SAITRDMAADMIKYE
+650 SAITRDMAEDMIKYE

-673 ATNNRAKQ
+673 ATSNRAKQ

-696 EIKNA
+696 EIKNTDT
-701 YRLYATDDKISKN
+701 LYVTSDISKN
-714 VKDARVRQLK
+714 VKDARIRQLK
-724 RYRDNLIKE
+724 KYRDNLIKE
-733 IREQEGLSVLDEFAE
+733 IREQEGLSVLDEYSK
-748 EINSLNISDET
+748 EIDALNISDET
-759 YNNIKNALIEFRKNM
+759 YNSIKNAIVEFRKKM
-774 AVDDTVNDE
+774 AVDDTINEE

-788 RYRAEFMVEKVK
+788 RNRAEFMVEKVK
-800 YDSFVPKLNKEY
+800 YDSFIPKLNKEY
-812 EEAYSDIAHSID
+812 EEAYNDIAYSMD

-848 VETYNKI
+848 VKAYYKI
-855 MSQHKDFMDSIDGN
+855 MSQDKDFMNNIDDN

-877 RLGSDI
+877 KLGSDI
-883 FSNNPKDI
+883 FSNNSKDI
-891 FAGSPTNKFKSKD
+891 FTGSPTNKFKSKD
-904 RELLYMLAHE
+904 RELLYILALE
-914 KQKENDRQEDTKSD
+914 KQKENDRKGDTKSD
-928 TAPLTEEQEKDE
+928 TAPLTKEQEKDE

-947 VQKSDEPFP
+947 VQKSDEPLP
-956 TPKPASK
+956 TSKPAPK
-963 KEEKKEEKGT
+963 KEEKKEEKST
-973 EKKEEK
+973 EKKSEDKKESK
-979 REEKREEKKTETKKE
+979 EEKKSETKKE
-994 KSKRD
+994 KSKRN

-1038 TTQHLAEKRMQQEII
+1038 TTQHLAEKRMQQDII
-1053 DAYNKLDKASRDTLL
+1053 DTYNKLDKTSRDTLL

-1077 AYNNLMK
+1077 TYNNLMK
-1084 DLMTLSNNYNLFTD
+1084 DLMTLSDNYNLFTD

-1134 SRINRS
+1134 SKINRS

-1160 IGENVIEENK
+1160 IGENVTEETK

-1175 EDINSQIEQLITNY
+1175 EDINSQIEQLIENY
-1189 INKHKIITIKDK
+1189 IKKRKIITIKDK
-1201 NGKTVIDTVSLLKTI
+1201 DGKTVIDAVSLLKTI
-1216 LFVEREGISYD
+1216 LFVEKEGISYE

-1237 RYIQESTYNKEN
+1237 KYIKEST
-1249 TKYTFYNND
+1249 KYAFYNNN
-1258 IIYYIQDRKR
+1258 IIYYTENGKK
-1268 VFKDIVTLMNDLI
+1268 VFKDTVTLMNDLI
-1281 NDRYVNARDR
+1281 NDRYVEVRDR
-1291 MSTMDNIMRV
+1291 MSTMDSIMRV
-1301 SGSIIFSD
+1301 SGSTAFSD
-1309 EEKALKAIIYRL
+1309 VQKKIINIL
-1321 TNNPEEWD
+1321 VNNPEEWN
-1329 NVNIVKE
+1329 NVNIVKD

-1342 IYKDKTN
+1342 LYKGKI
-1349 KDGVEIG
+1349 EIG
-1356 FLQEVARDNTN
+1356 FLQEVAKDDTN
-1367 NKLFKVQNIYW
+1367 NILYKVKNIFW
-1378 TGFMLNNKGFVFKIN
+1378 NGRMLNNKGFIFDIDSNNKAKV
-1393 QNDKSYIAEGV
+1393 V
-1404 DKYFEALIN
+1404 DDYFHALIN
-1413 AASGRSDN
+1413 AASGLSND
-1421 AAAKEL
+1421 ADAKQL
-1427 FDILIKQNIS
+1427 FDILIKQNINR
-1437 KNTDNAILDYMKDE
+1437 NTNNAILDYMKDE
-1451 DINTAKSVLS
+1451 DISIAMSVLS
-1461 NELIK
+1461 NGLIK

-1472 MDGGDANYG
+1472 MDGGDAYYG

-1489 TRVKVK
+1489 TTIKVK
-1495 VVHNRHLT
+1495 VVHNSG
-1503 NDNSFD
+1503 DSFN
-1509 FVYYTEDNN
+1509 FVYYTREGNK
-1518 EVIITSED
+1518 VIITSED
-1526 KYKYNRVAV
+1526 KYRYNRVAV
-1535 AVANAIIQDTN
+1535 AVANTIIQDTN
-1546 TILLHNYNKI
+1546 TILLHNYSKI
-1556 KANSEVYEDSME
+1556 KSSSGIYEDSME
-1568 YTYESLI
+1568 YTYGSLI
-1575 ASYEMFKE
+1575 ASYETFKE
-1583 INYHNMQQQMLL
+1583 INYRNMQQQVEL
-1595 QDKLNNLKEGEKV
+1595 QNKLNNLKEGEKV

-1625 RPAEFSDVRAS
+1625 RPAEFSNVRTS

-1657 TTLSYINPNVHSSD
+1657 TTLSYISPNVHSSD
-1671 IGILLSDVNNIMNP
+1671 IGILLSDINNIMNP
-1685 QILWLSND
+1685 QILWLSNN
-1693 DMNYLYNDDTPID
+1693 DMNYLYNEDTPVD

-1711 KRKLAE
+1711 KRQLAD
-1717 AVEKEIHN
+1717 AVKTEIHK

-1736 NVSTKLDSS
+1736 NASTRLDSS
-1745 RFEEFTT
+1745 RFEEFTS
-1752 KLSSLLGGRNSSR
+1752 KLSSLLGGRNSNRS
-1765 GGLFTGVDIIRKW
+1765 GLFTGVDIIRKW

-1809 ITGSQNSTIREP
+1809 ITGAQNSTIREP

-1828 SGKKSYALKLNIDK
+1828 SGKKSYALKPNIDS
-1842 LAELI
+1842 LTQLI
-1847 LNHIKFN
+1847 LNHVKFN

-1882 INIGDYKSVYDNY
+1882 INIGKYKPVYDNY

-1902 NAAKLRVATDDNGN
+1902 NAAKLRIATDDNGN
-1916 IIKLAFPIGGRTP
+1916 IIKLVIPDNGRTP

-1956 TAIDELLN
+1956 TAIDKLLN
-1964 KDKEEGIV
+1964 KDKEEGTV

-1994 NSYNVKILA
+1994 NSHNVKILV

-2014 YARYDKDTNTIYIHK
+2014 YARYDKDTDTIYLHK
-2029 NMFDGADGASNPSAF
+2029 NMFDDADGASNPSAF
-2044 IRRQL
+2044 IRRNL

-2083 LVKDNSKFGKSIKQG
+2083 LAKDNSKFGKSIKQG
-2098 MDDVFHIVYDANGNL
+2098 MDDVFHIVYDENGNL
-2113 DIDKTINKFIKDI
+2113 DTDKTINKFINDI
-2126 YGENNNL
+2126 YGENNNF
-2133 SKNEAIIKFVEEWL
+2133 SKNKAVTTFVEEWL

-2161 DTKFVLN
+2161 DTKFTLN
-2168 GQKIEVKNTKKSQSI
+2168 GKDIKVKDTKKSQSI

-2232 TTRKKSDNKSK
+2232 TTRKKLDNKSK

-2248 KRGRKKKEEVKDNV
+2248 KRSRKKKEEVKDAV

-2272 NTENNEVK
+2272 NVENNGVK

-2292 VPNDDVDDNT
+2292 VPNDNADDNT

-2318 DNNDDTGYDNNDDE
+2318 DNNDDAGYDNNDEE

-2339 KDILFTDEEIVIN
+2339 KDILFSDEEIVIN

-2366 TVSKMDNYLSMF
+2366 TVSKMDDYLSMF

-2384 LVAQNLENGNVN
+2384 LVAQNLENGNIN